1 MADITCLV
9 LPHEGLLLTICMYSV
24 NRADMGLKGG
34 GADQFLIISSYLN
47 FCKAPTSWVML
58 ATWATLYRV
67 FSVDSFSM
75 MKLEARMPRC
85 QKGFMSGSMWP
96 WLSEGSLEFSVTSH
110 LSSVLR
116 SWWQHLCCQCL
127 EEHRSTDSVEMSER
141 NCCAKSDFQ
150 CWLGGTAVAWTVK
163 PVLLDLPGK
172 YCADI
177 RVWLVLYFWY
187 RASSWA
193 LMSILRSP
201 SCEALTS
208 GGCCPFPFGKKSSAE
223 QVCVVWRS

>member
-24 NRADMGLKGG
+24 NRADMGLKEGG
-34 GADQFLIISSYLN
+34 DQFLIISSYLN

-110 LSSVLR
+110 LKRPAFMMTALVLSMFRGTPQHRQCWNVWTQLLCKIWLSVLIGWNC
-116 SWWQHLCCQCL
+116 SSL
-127 EEHRSTDSVEMSER
+127 DS
-141 NCCAKSDFQ
+141 
-150 CWLGGTAVAWTVK
+150 
-163 PVLLDLPGK
+163 
-172 YCADI
+172 
-177 RVWLVLYFWY
+177 
-187 RASSWA
+187 
-193 LMSILRSP
+193 
-201 SCEALTS
+201 
-208 GGCCPFPFGKKSSAE
+208 
-223 QVCVVWRS
+223 